1 MGKVR
6 LDNERKD
13 RHNKDLEVER
23 EHRGLVKH
31 KEVAKVGDGVVVRR
45 MTHQCC
51 MQRVKNPYA
60 ADLVEGG

>member
-51 MQRVKNPYA
+51 M
-60 ADLVEGG
+60 